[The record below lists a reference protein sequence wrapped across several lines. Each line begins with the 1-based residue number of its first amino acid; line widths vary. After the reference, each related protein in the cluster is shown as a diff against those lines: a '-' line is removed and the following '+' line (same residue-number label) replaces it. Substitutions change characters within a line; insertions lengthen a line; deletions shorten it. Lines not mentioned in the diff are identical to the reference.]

1 MTGTGRQTENSQEKN
16 GLRDREGRNENIG
29 AGSWSESIQE
39 RKSVLRVQGTEREKI
54 KVGRTSQRPRR
65 YMGKS

>member
-1 MTGTGRQTENSQEKN
+1 MIGTGRQTENSQEKN
-16 GLRDREGRNENIG
+16 GLGDREGRNENIG

-54 KVGRTSQRPRR
+54 KVKGTSQRPRR

>member
-1 MTGTGRQTENSQEKN
+1 MIGTGRQTENSQEKN

-54 KVGRTSQRPRR
+54 KVGGDIT
-65 YMGKS
+65 KT